1 MQWGEDL
8 LSILKNKLKSNE
20 LRKILGD
27 NDVQSALKSWTK
39 LNRWSVF
46 LFLLLTSGLMIL
58 YVNNVLTIN
67 KLAEEIRTLEKQEK
81 RIEFRKR
88 MFESEVIE
96 LQSAERICKIAEE
109 RLKMIK
115 SDAFP
120 LVIENLDDE

>member
-1 MQWGEDL
+1 M
-8 LSILKNKLKSNE
+8 LSILKNKYKSNE

-27 NDVQSALKSWTK
+27 EQVQNALKSWTK

-46 LFLLLTSGLMIL
+46 LFLLITSGLMIL
-58 YVNNVLTIN
+58 YVNNVLSIN
-67 KLAEEIRTLEKQEK
+67 ELAEDIRNLEKQEK

-88 MFESEVIE
+88 LVESEVIK

-109 RLKMIK
+109 KLKMIK

-120 LVIENLDDE
+120 LVIENLDDK